1 MCYEFK
7 VYQDKILTHLQSE
20 VLDGWLP
27 CNDIK
32 TLETYGIDETQEKE
46 EGVHV
51 KDIQKIPAAL
61 IERVLGTCEAYPT
74 MEIGFVIYRNFL
86 TGEWDIR
93 APEQKGTGV
102 HVSFF
107 EEKHPDAK
115 FQVAGTIHT
124 HPNMGAFWSG
134 TDMNDQGKKPGM
146 IHWVFGLRGGLVD
159 QYKCSYFH
167 DDGTGKSICYD
178 FELLDLLEEKPDFKK
193 HRDPDP
199 EWKAIIDKQ
208 SYKVPEA
215 PKAFKPI
222 TLIGGKSQS
231 KSTYI
236 RDAWDDWDEW
246 DTRHPR
252 WAPQITSTKPDKAD
266 KKRDKQSNRRDADL
280 DSLLDDLGD
289 TVAEMMYAGLT
300 SEEIM
305 LRVAETCQDV
315 RQDMEVDAKFDK
327 EFNADD
333 DDDIEVD
340 VDGLGGPLGFGG
352 M

>member
-7 VYQDKILTHLQSE
+7 VYQDKVLTHLQSE

-32 TLETYGIDETQEKE
+32 TLETYGIDESQEKE

-61 IERVLGTCEAYPT
+61 MERVLGTCEAYPN

-93 APEQKGTGV
+93 VPEQKGTGV

-146 IHWVFGLRGGLVD
+146 IHWVFGLRKGLVD
-159 QYKCSYFH
+159 KYKCSYFH

-178 FELLDLLEEKPDFKK
+178 FDLLDLLEEKPDFQK
-193 HRDPDP
+193 HREPDP
-199 EWKAIIDKQ
+199 EWKATIDKQ

-215 PKAFKPI
+215 PKPFKPI
-222 TLIGGKSQS
+222 TLIGGKSPS
-231 KSTYI
+231 KSLYPW
-236 RDAWDDWDEW
+236 DAHSDDWDEW
-246 DTRHPR
+246 DRMHPA
-252 WAPQITSTKPDKAD
+252 WVSSAESAKG
-266 KKRDKQSNRRDADL
+266 KKRDNQSNMKDVDL

-315 RQDMEVDAKFDK
+315 RQDMEADAKFDK
-327 EFNADD
+327 EFNADE
-333 DDDIEVD
+333 DIDID
-340 VDGLGGPLGFGG
+340 VDGLGGITFGG
-352 M
+352 PLEGLGG